1 MKRIIALIIV
11 ILLLLIACS
20 SKTEVSR
27 ELLDHDYTPAFE
39 AVETEYVYQWDWFN
53 GEYRFLP
60 DTHTVR
66 HEAKYQLLYRVV
78 YEDGSQ
84 DTVWEEVNEREY
96 DNAVKELEGGV

>member
-11 ILLLLIACS
+11 ILLLLTACS

-39 AVETEYVYQWDWFN
+39 AVETEYVYQWDCFN

-84 DTVWEEVNEREY
+84 DTIWEEVNEREY
-96 DNAVKELEGGV
+96 DNAVKELEGR